1 MTGLG
6 ACGDGCPSPLWAGCF
21 PLAMRR
27 INCTTHTYAGIMSE
41 FSEYVIY
48 VDESGDHSLTNI
60 ILSSRCL
67 FCRSAFFR

>member
-1 MTGLG
+1 MTGLEASG
-6 ACGDGCPSPLWAGCF
+6 AGYSGPLKAGCF

-27 INCTTHTYAGIMSE
+27 INCTTHTHAGIMSE